1 MNSFNY
7 TINFIGIIDGKQY
20 KWSIISYPQELIK
33 DLLSRFY
40 DISSL
45 DKNRYKIYINNIDL
59 SKFSS
64 QTLFQMGLINNTN
77 LQIVDMIPSMNEYSN
92 MTNKNVELEGYIV
105 NECYIKSASEKQ
117 NQFDNSY
124 NKSQNNNLL
133 NNNKNDRMEE
143 CYKSSSSYPNLS
155 LPINIPKKYQE
166 IGNKIYQNFKVYI
179 KFIKSHKKSMFDC
192 YRDLHG
198 LLKLCLLNEISSKFN
213 PDNLNI
219 FKTISEIAYFIMT
232 ILNKSYITNFDL
244 QETKENI
251 KQILEKIDGRNVIN
265 FSNFVEEEISS
276 QNINQMMN
284 FLPKKNFI
292 EINDLK
298 MRLGKYSQYIS
309 FFEKQFENSLR
320 ESIFEFSVVSLIILD
335 REDFDIF
342 ETERSKCQNRVDRI
356 LYHGTQI
363 EPISCILTDLF
374 KRSEDAHYQHGKGV
388 YFTDNLDYCWFYGGT
403 VNNRYNKNKIPKVN
417 DTFTALVNLVYYNDD
432 GYLKVNN
439 YTTRIQPGKNE
450 INFAYAGCDF
460 ETIES
465 PDLRKFYG
473 TEYVVWDLN
482 QICPFISIKFK
493 RNEYCVIWRDIN
505 FSEKNIYGDK
515 FDKIFK
521 NFLKERM
528 KYIKQVAKYNVYPC
542 KTTDEAL
549 NLVNRKKYN
558 KIILLSNVGADLG
571 GKKFVDEARKIIGN
585 NVIVLFLA
593 YNIDHLSWIK
603 NYKNAIFSND
613 PKFYEKYLD
622 CFNMPDP
629 TLKIQNLIYE
639 LENYYETKFNFD
651 NNFLYFPYY
660 KIDGKYSDLYF

>member
-1 MNSFNY
+1 MMNSFNY

-92 MTNKNVELEGYIV
+92 MRDKNVELEGYIV
-105 NECYIKSASEKQ
+105 NECYIKSPSEKQ

-251 KQILEKIDGRNVIN
+251 K
-265 FSNFVEEEISS
+265 
-276 QNINQMMN
+276 
-284 FLPKKNFI
+284 
-292 EINDLK
+292 
-298 MRLGKYSQYIS
+298 
-309 FFEKQFENSLR
+309 
-320 ESIFEFSVVSLIILD
+320 
-335 REDFDIF
+335 
-342 ETERSKCQNRVDRI
+342 
-356 LYHGTQI
+356 
-363 EPISCILTDLF
+363 
-374 KRSEDAHYQHGKGV
+374 
-388 YFTDNLDYCWFYGGT
+388 
-403 VNNRYNKNKIPKVN
+403 
-417 DTFTALVNLVYYNDD
+417 
-432 GYLKVNN
+432 
-439 YTTRIQPGKNE
+439 
-450 INFAYAGCDF
+450 
-460 ETIES
+460 
-465 PDLRKFYG
+465 
-473 TEYVVWDLN
+473 
-482 QICPFISIKFK
+482 
-493 RNEYCVIWRDIN
+493 
-505 FSEKNIYGDK
+505 
-515 FDKIFK
+515 
-521 NFLKERM
+521 
-528 KYIKQVAKYNVYPC
+528 
-542 KTTDEAL
+542 
-549 NLVNRKKYN
+549 
-558 KIILLSNVGADLG
+558 
-571 GKKFVDEARKIIGN
+571 
-585 NVIVLFLA
+585 
-593 YNIDHLSWIK
+593 
-603 NYKNAIFSND
+603 
-613 PKFYEKYLD
+613 
-622 CFNMPDP
+622 
-629 TLKIQNLIYE
+629 
-639 LENYYETKFNFD
+639 
-651 NNFLYFPYY
+651 
-660 KIDGKYSDLYF
+660 